1 MQFRLAAGDG
11 ICPPANVGKVVT
23 MHGSIDDAKTDD
35 ANGRRRLVDI
45 GGRRLAAMSAGS
57 GTPTVILETG
67 LGAESAEWAAVQN
80 DVAAFTQVLRYD
92 RTGRGASD
100 PVLAPGPRTADEML
114 DDLGALLECSQIEP
128 PYVLV
133 GHSFGGLL
141 MRLFAHRHPGDVAG
155 LVLVDSM
162 HVDQFDVFG
171 PMLPPPAA
179 AEPVELTRFRQFWQG
194 GWRDP
199 AATPEGI
206 DFVGTIAQAR
216 ALTSLG
222 NIPLHVIIA
231 GTFLNQSMIPENPRA
246 ALQAR
251 WQALQM
257 EFLKLS
263 PRATH
268 SLALNSGHF
277 VQRDTPN
284 AVSDA
289 IKAMLSAVRAEAGG
303 HAAAR

>member
-11 ICPPANVGKVVT
+11 ICPPVNVGKVVT

-35 ANGRRRLVDI
+35 TSGHERLVDI

-57 GTPTVILETG
+57 GNPTVILETG
-67 LGAESAEWAAVQN
+67 LGAESVEWAAVQN
-80 DVAAFTQVLRYD
+80 EVAV
-92 RTGRGASD
+92 
-100 PVLAPGPRTADEML
+100 
-114 DDLGALLECSQIEP
+114 
-128 PYVLV
+128 
-133 GHSFGGLL
+133 GGLL
-141 MRLFAHRHPGDVAG
+141 MRLFAHRYPGDVAG

-162 HVDQFDVFG
+162 HQDQFDIFG
-171 PMLPPPAA
+171 PMLPPAAA
-179 AEPVELTRFRQFWQG
+179 AEPAELTRFRQFWQG

-206 DFVGTIAQAR
+206 DFVRTIAQAR
-216 ALTSLG
+216 AVTSLG

-231 GTFLNQSMIPENPRA
+231 GTFLNQSMIPEHPRA
-246 ALQAR
+246 VLQAR

-257 EFLKLS
+257 DFLKLS

-277 VQRDTPN
+277 VQRDMPN

-289 IKAMLSAVRAEAGG
+289 IKATLSAARAEAGG